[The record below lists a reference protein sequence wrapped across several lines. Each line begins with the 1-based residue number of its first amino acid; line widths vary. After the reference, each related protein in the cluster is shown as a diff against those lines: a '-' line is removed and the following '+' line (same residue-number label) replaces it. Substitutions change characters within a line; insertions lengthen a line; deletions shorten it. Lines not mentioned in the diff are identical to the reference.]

1 MSIGG
6 WRGQRTQLAALLVFQ
21 LWKLVLLTASFH
33 DDLRIR
39 KHFPSHL
46 SSPKKLF
53 WCSFPNSNS
62 LLGQEPWGQTVR
74 KVKSPPLGCC
84 SRSRGCPA
92 RRLEPVLRSTGP
104 RRQAG
109 RTLGDPARDFK
120 GSISVPPSPQHHL
133 TLTSEE
139 APDATVLALSD
150 LSAWGRAATQTK
162 G

>member
-21 LWKLVLLTASFH
+21 LWKPVLMTSSFH

-46 SSPKKLF
+46 SSPRKLF
-53 WCSFPNSNS
+53 WCSFPNSNL

-74 KVKSPPLGCC
+74 KVKSPSLGCC

-104 RRQAG
+104 ADEQDGLLETQQGTSRAPSQFLPPHSS
-109 RTLGDPARDFK
+109 TL
-120 GSISVPPSPQHHL
+120 
-133 TLTSEE
+133 
-139 APDATVLALSD
+139 LS
-150 LSAWGRAATQTK
+150 LQRKPLMQLF
-162 G
+162 